1 MAMPISPC
9 YGCDKRIVGCHSD
22 CLGYAIYR
30 VEMAEYNGTIKKAKT
45 EERKRKDYDFE
56 AFKKRKW

>member
-1 MAMPISPC
+1 
-9 YGCDKRIVGCHSD
+9 
-22 CLGYAIYR
+22 LEYAIYR
-30 VEMAEYNGTIKKAKT
+30 VDMAEYNGTIKKAKT

>member
-1 MAMPISPC
+1 M
-9 YGCDKRIVGCHSD
+9 DNRNNV
-22 CLGYAIYR
+22 
-30 VEMAEYNGTIKKAKT
+30 IKQAKT